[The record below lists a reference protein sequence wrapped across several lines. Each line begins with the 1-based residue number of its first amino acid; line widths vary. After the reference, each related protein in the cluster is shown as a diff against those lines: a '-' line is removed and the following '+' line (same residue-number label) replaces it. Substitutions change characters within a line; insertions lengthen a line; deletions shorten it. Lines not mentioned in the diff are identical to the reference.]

1 MGFQFGQ
8 RLCDCEAWT
17 SLSQRAAPVR
27 GARMPK
33 ATFVVATLAELVTT
47 AYVTGVLESS
57 LLSPGPR
64 FYGQPAS
71 SLLTLEICSGSGR
84 LSAGLK
90 QLGVQRFWH

>member
-47 AYVTGVLESS
+47 AYVTGVLS
-57 LLSPGPR
+57 LR
-64 FYGQPAS
+64 C
-71 SLLTLEICSGSGR
+71 SLRDLGFMGSLR
-84 LSAGLK
+84 VPFSL
-90 QLGVQRFWH
+90 